1 MQELPRNMRLTAFN
15 PHRSSFSCTHEAS
28 KVPPIDS
35 QAQAWFEEGMALSS
49 YGVYYEDRDIPK
61 AAALWQK
68 AAERKHWKAML
79 NLASIYARGDGEGP
93 FHVKRDTERAVLL
106 TEDAM
111 RLGIPAAFDLMGT
124 LHAEGRGVKASVDR
138 AWAFWQLAA
147 DMGNPDSMAHI
158 GSVSAASYDDT
169 RRGRWANRK
178 IALQMLE
185 CGMAQGN
192 GKAAYELGVALNGND
207 PELDEDYTKA
217 LQALHAAVK
226 FGHQPAAGSL
236 FVAFDNGKPL
246 VDHRV
251 DKARAQRYRALNKA
265 LLRNPDLRFP
275 NLDRIL
281 PLPPAELP
289 RWDGDTKSLVQS
301 AIGVRPAPAYPALPA
316 HSARDRTFIPAGHH
330 IVPLKYSPQTK
341 PFRGY
346 HGVFANDNKG
356 TLYIERAL
364 YDGYYQVRSVYSFKL
379 DPYKNGQLEAIRQKE
394 VEGLPP
400 LFYKAG
406 EALHLYGATAK
417 TLAFTTEEDHLEVV
431 WQFLGQAQPLPPLV
445 DWLARAGTVRS
456 IRAMPPAPSSASRCN
471 NGETCP
477 TSGVWQPYVRDD
489 QHALFHTLPRCA
501 PLSDTTRFTDAWR
514 LQSFVVAGES
524 VPLLSMPG
532 LAREAVAWQLIEAG
546 ERGFLA

>member
-1 MQELPRNMRLTAFN
+1 MPGVNQSGGFDVPVWYYLKGQSRDFFKVLCRLFRIALGLSLRLFLRTIAHQRCTQRGRMSLTSRFFLDGPSGLADRFFMRLFMQRVLWVQRWLGTVAKPRLAVFAAMFGVAVCALDLPPAHAKQEPSRNMRLTAFN

-61 AAALWQK
+61 AVALWQK

-147 DMGNPDSMAHI
+147 DMGNPDAMAHI

-178 IALQMLE
+178 IALQMLG

-251 DKARAQRYRALNKA
+251 DKDRAERYFALSRA
-265 LLRNPDLRFP
+265 LLRNPDLRLP

-301 AIGVRPAPAYPALPA
+301 AIGVR
-316 HSARDRTFIPAGHH
+316 
-330 IVPLKYSPQTK
+330 
-341 PFRGY
+341 
-346 HGVFANDNKG
+346 
-356 TLYIERAL
+356 
-364 YDGYYQVRSVYSFKL
+364 
-379 DPYKNGQLEAIRQKE
+379 
-394 VEGLPP
+394 
-400 LFYKAG
+400 
-406 EALHLYGATAK
+406 
-417 TLAFTTEEDHLEVV
+417 
-431 WQFLGQAQPLPPLV
+431 
-445 DWLARAGTVRS
+445 
-456 IRAMPPAPSSASRCN
+456 
-471 NGETCP
+471 
-477 TSGVWQPYVRDD
+477 
-489 QHALFHTLPRCA
+489 
-501 PLSDTTRFTDAWR
+501 
-514 LQSFVVAGES
+514 
-524 VPLLSMPG
+524 
-532 LAREAVAWQLIEAG
+532 
-546 ERGFLA
+546 